1 MIFSIQAVHIQ
12 ISATNHK
19 LIYTVYLE
27 SVIFI
32 NKYKKYLKGCICM
45 NNQIRSFFN
54 LFEICDF
61 QIHFSSFNRV

>member
-45 NNQIRSFFN
+45 NNQIRSFFKS
-54 LFEICDF
+54 I
-61 QIHFSSFNRV
+61 